1 MTSTTVFFNEIH
13 YENFGV
19 DIKEGVE
26 IAGPAGLNLDGWK
39 MYPTAV
45 FDKLV

>member
-1 MTSTTVFFNEIH
+1 MTTVFFNEIH

-26 IAGPAGLNLDGWK
+26 IAGPAGTNLDGWK
-39 MYPTAV
+39 LYLV
-45 FDKLV
+45 FDNLKLQ